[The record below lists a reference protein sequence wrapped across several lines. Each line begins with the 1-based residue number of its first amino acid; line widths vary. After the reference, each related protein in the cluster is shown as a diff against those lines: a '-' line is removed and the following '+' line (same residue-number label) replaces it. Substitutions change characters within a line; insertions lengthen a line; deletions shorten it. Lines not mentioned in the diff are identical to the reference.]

1 MHPLDNVIW
10 QALTT
15 RQAEFAQT
23 CDQACRFKPE
33 VASLAGLRRTTA
45 QAYESLAGLATPGE
59 LIYLSLEKPYEPQP
73 GWDFVAGGPMPQM
86 VYEKGAANFGTPSSG
101 ASASEIIELGPADIP
116 DMMELTELTQ
126 PGPFSKRTHEL
137 GTYLG
142 IRCEGKLVAM
152 AGQRMKVPGY
162 TEVSAVCTHP
172 DHLGQGYARILMA
185 EIMRRIFDC
194 GEIPF
199 LHVREEN
206 QRAISLY
213 EKLGFRRRVTSQ
225 LTVIRKR
232 LQ

>member
-23 CDQACRFKPE
+23 CDHACRFEPE
-33 VASLAGLRRTTA
+33 AASLAGLRQTTA

-142 IRCEGKLVAM
+142 IRCEGKLAAM
-152 AGQRMKVPGY
+152 AGERMKVPGY
-162 TEVSAVCTHP
+162 TEISAVCTHP
-172 DHLGQGYARILMA
+172 EHLGQGYARTLMM
-185 EIMRRIFDC
+185 EIMRRILDR
-194 GEIPF
+194 GETPF

-206 QRAISLY
+206 QRAIVLY
-213 EKLGFRRRVTSQ
+213 ERLGFRRRVTSQ
-225 LTVIRKR
+225 LVVIRKR
-232 LQ
+232 